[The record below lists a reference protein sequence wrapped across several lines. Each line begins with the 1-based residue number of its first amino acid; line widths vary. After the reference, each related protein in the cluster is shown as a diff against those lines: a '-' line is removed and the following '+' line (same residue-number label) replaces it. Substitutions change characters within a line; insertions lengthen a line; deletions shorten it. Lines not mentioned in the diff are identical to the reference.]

1 MLAVVL
7 EAQIAAARDFQL
19 GILGRLYFVL
29 GYDKEEKGHNAVRTL
44 AISYTSVELSSS
56 GILRFFLFDYVRT
69 VGGDNY

>member
-7 EAQIAAARDFQL
+7 EAQIAAACDFQ
-19 GILGRLYFVL
+19 LGRLYFVL